1 MFLSDPPANDA
12 VQTLYEAS
20 RSEDGYVTNFLRVW
34 AWRPDVFRAFR
45 EMRMSLA
52 SRTTLSER
60 EIAVLNATTASRLG
74 DGYCSIA
81 WGSKL
86 AKLATPAV
94 AASLLRAD
102 AQPPLSGRE
111 TALMHW
117 ATGMLADPNATTRE
131 SVESLK
137 SAGLDEQEIV
147 DATLLVAF
155 RLAFS
160 TVNDA
165 LGATP
170 DRSLIEAAPP
180 EVLASVT
187 FGRGAGDAPA
197 RH

>member
-1 MFLSDPPANDA
+1 MFLSDPPENDA
-12 VQTLYEAS
+12 VHALYEAS
-20 RSEDGYVTNFLRVW
+20 RLEDGYVTNFLRVW
-34 AWRPDVFRAFR
+34 GWRPDVFCAFR
-45 EMRMSLA
+45 EMRTSLA

-81 WGSKL
+81 WGSRL
-86 AKLATPAV
+86 AKLTTPAV
-94 AASLLRAD
+94 AASLLRAEE
-102 AQPPLSGRE
+102 QPPLSGRE

-117 ATGMLADPNATTRE
+117 AAAMLADPNATTRK

-137 SAGLDEQEIV
+137 SAGLDEQEIF

-170 DRSLIEAAPP
+170 DRGLVEAAPA
-180 EVLASVT
+180 EVTASVT
-187 FGRGAGDAPA
+187 YGRSLATSSE
-197 RH
+197 